1 MAINVQN
8 VVNAEKQRKLLE
20 QRAVAK
26 NAQVGRQRRRTA
38 TIHSLR
44 VAFNRTPIP
53 DFMCDHIAS
62 YIRISFVLPKVVL
75 PKVELPK
82 VELPK
87 VVLPKAVIVKSAMHV
102 IAGHRDLDVVTRH
115 CSDNRAS
122 WPLMDQFL
130 VTETFD
136 WENQELS
143 TYLKDIYPNPE
154 QRLERNIPPGFRE
167 YLETI
172 KLKELKALCRQT
184 PGARSAGKKSDL
196 VRELLIFTQF

>member
-20 QRAVAK
+20 QRALAK

-62 YIRISFVLPKVVL
+62 YIRISFVLPKV
-75 PKVELPK
+75 E
-82 VELPK
+82 
-87 VVLPKAVIVKSAMHV
+87 LPKAVIVKSAMHV

-154 QRLERNIPPGFRE
+154 QRLERNFPPGFRE

>member
-1 MAINVQN
+1 MYTIYKFGIQTYIPMAINVQN

-20 QRAVAK
+20 QRALAK

-75 PKVELPK
+75 PK
-82 VELPK
+82 
-87 VVLPKAVIVKSAMHV
+87 AVIVKSAMHV

-122 WPLMDQFL
+122 
-130 VTETFD
+130 
-136 WENQELS
+136 
-143 TYLKDIYPNPE
+143 
-154 QRLERNIPPGFRE
+154 
-167 YLETI
+167 
-172 KLKELKALCRQT
+172 
-184 PGARSAGKKSDL
+184 
-196 VRELLIFTQF
+196 